1 MKRTSL
7 VYRMKKL
14 RISRPL
20 ASPGNGAVNSPAN
33 RD

>member
-1 MKRTSL
+1 L

-20 ASPGNGAVNSPAN
+20 ASPGQGAVGT
-33 RD
+33 